1 MDNKEE
7 NIDETNIVS
16 DNIKISDEKFDE
28 NPINNQTIN
37 TINNEINKEINNN
50 PFNDLRTE
58 ENVSNNNINN
68 ININNT
74 KNNFDNDFEYETVPQ
89 YDFEK
94 QKKPISKKLLIII
107 LIAILLSGLVFIVVK
122 FVLKKDNKLEY
133 ETVLI
138 DATKKYYNQ
147 NKTDDEY
154 GNCSTLTLDEIKNNK
169 LITDDKLKI
178 FKDCDSEK
186 TFVKRCVLS
195 DNSYHYTPTLTCGKK
210 LTTTYEEFKIG
221 NEKSLIANKTDIKF
235 MYSVKQTTLSKTDN
249 KEEEFFEDEI
259 PYEKGT
265 YEVISEKKLYS
276 SRKKSTYWYTEEK
289 QFYPNDETIES
300 KVNSYYTSAP
310 NSTYNN
316 KGQQA
321 TVYKWFV
328 GSKQVYNNG
337 EYLSESPSSPYTVKG
352 EEGSSKIYAVTSY
365 PTYLQQKSYRTIESG
380 NIYRTRAVESTNVLQ
395 KTLYQCK
402 NPNNNF
408 YYNDS
413 ETPCNT
419 EEDTIQGTTS
429 ISGYYCIW
437 NNNKTG
443 VEIHSESWTTTECGN
458 TYNYVNEGSN
468 DGWSTWHIES
478 CNYNSNAR
486 PYICDR
492 ATGYIVTDRVWKWYT
507 PSTKTYYNDSI
518 NTKTYYKLS
527 PSAQAIKDE
536 STSTT
541 GYTWYKKAT
550 KSLGYSDTKPT
561 SNALNGGTSWT
572 DWSDYT
578 ETPITAIKNKQEVRE
593 RKKITLKLL
602 IDSNST
608 WSEISNGYV
617 TEDEVINIV
626 KQKGFDV
633 KSLSDIDKI
642 PNIKYEIIIYYRN
655 QK

>member
-249 KEEEFFEDEI
+249 KKNFLKMKFLMKKEHMKLLVKKNYI
-259 PYEKGT
+259 VQEKNQHTGT
-265 YEVISEKKLYS
+265 LKK
-276 SRKKSTYWYTEEK
+276 
-289 QFYPNDETIES
+289 
-300 KVNSYYTSAP
+300 
-310 NSTYNN
+310 
-316 KGQQA
+316 
-321 TVYKWFV
+321 
-328 GSKQVYNNG
+328 
-337 EYLSESPSSPYTVKG
+337 
-352 EEGSSKIYAVTSY
+352 
-365 PTYLQQKSYRTIESG
+365 
-380 NIYRTRAVESTNVLQ
+380 
-395 KTLYQCK
+395 
-402 NPNNNF
+402 NNF
-408 YYNDS
+408 
-413 ETPCNT
+413 
-419 EEDTIQGTTS
+419 I
-429 ISGYYCIW
+429 
-437 NNNKTG
+437 
-443 VEIHSESWTTTECGN
+443 
-458 TYNYVNEGSN
+458 
-468 DGWSTWHIES
+468 
-478 CNYNSNAR
+478 
-486 PYICDR
+486 
-492 ATGYIVTDRVWKWYT
+492 
-507 PSTKTYYNDSI
+507 
-518 NTKTYYKLS
+518 LMM
-527 PSAQAIKDE
+527 
-536 STSTT
+536 
-541 GYTWYKKAT
+541 
-550 KSLGYSDTKPT
+550 KP
-561 SNALNGGTSWT
+561 L
-572 DWSDYT
+572 
-578 ETPITAIKNKQEVRE
+578 
-593 RKKITLKLL
+593 
-602 IDSNST
+602 
-608 WSEISNGYV
+608 
-617 TEDEVINIV
+617 
-626 KQKGFDV
+626 
-633 KSLSDIDKI
+633 
-642 PNIKYEIIIYYRN
+642 N